1 MISHVVPKVYTGQR
15 PIDYDIGLTYD
26 YHLGEVVH
34 SVENCK
40 VLRHHIQDLIDHE
53 VLKFGGVPDISTNPL
68 PKHLKGMRAS
78 FKMKKMIASI
88 SLLFRSPR

>member
-1 MISHVVPKVYTGQR
+1 MISHVIPKVYTGQR
-15 PIDYDIGLTYD
+15 PIDYDIGLTCD

-68 PKHLKGMRAS
+68 PKHLKGNVSVIQNEEDDR
-78 FKMKKMIASI
+78 INLTSI
-88 SLLFRSPR
+88 QVP

>member
-34 SVENCK
+34 SIENCK

-53 VLKFGGVPDISTNPL
+53 VLKFGGIPDISTNSL
-68 PKHLKGMRAS
+68 PKHLKGNAS
-78 FKMKKMIASI
+78 VIQNEEDDRINLTSI
-88 SLLFRSPR
+88 QVP